1 MSNPQRQQAPMT
13 SRAARWQPPWN
24 TGSTPQARQA
34 HRSVMP
40 WLARAGLAARGVIYV
55 LIGALAVQIAFGSP
69 RHEADRAGAL
79 RLVGDTP
86 FGAAALWLLVVGF
99 AGMCLWRASQAIWG
113 SPGQDGKKATKRAA
127 AAARAV
133 FYGVVTAGVL
143 KYAIGAG
150 APSSSDKQ
158 SRDLTATALHYPGG
172 QIVVVLAGLGF
183 LGGGGYLAWR
193 AWKKKFREH
202 LRMGAASPAAR
213 RAVERTGQAGGI
225 ARGAVFG
232 TAGVF
237 LVVAGIN
244 ASPDKA
250 KGVDSALRT
259 LARTPAGPWLLAAVA
274 AGLVLFGAYSF
285 CESRW
290 REV

>member
-1 MSNPQRQQAPMT
+1 MTKSRQQEAPIEA
-13 SRAARWQPPWN
+13 RAGPGL
-24 TGSTPQARQA
+24 TGSSPQVRQA
-34 HRSVMP
+34 QQSVMP

-55 LIGALAVQIAFGSP
+55 LIGALAVQIAFGSSS
-69 RHEADRAGAL
+69 HEADRAGAL

-86 FGAAALWLLVVGF
+86 LGAAALWLLAIGF

-113 SPGQDGKKATKRAA
+113 SPGQDGKKTSKRAA

-143 KYAIGAG
+143 EYAIGVG

-172 QIVVVLAGLGF
+172 QIVVVLAGLAF
-183 LGGGGYLAWR
+183 LGAGGYLAWR
-193 AWKKKFREH
+193 AWKKKFCEH
-202 LRMGAASPAAR
+202 LRMGSASPAMR

-225 ARGAVFG
+225 ARGTVFG

-244 ASPDKA
+244 ASPDRA

-259 LARTPAGPWLLAAVA
+259 LARTPAGPWLLVAVA

>member
-1 MSNPQRQQAPMT
+1 MHAS
-13 SRAARWQPPWN
+13 
-24 TGSTPQARQA
+24 STVSARQA
-34 HRSVMP
+34 HRSATG

-55 LIGALAVQIAFGSP
+55 LIGALAVQIAFGSAG
-69 RHEADRAGAL
+69 HKADRSGAL
-79 RLVGDTP
+79 RLVGSTP
-86 FGAAALWLLVVGF
+86 VGSAALWLLAVGF

-113 SPGQDGKKATKRAA
+113 SPGEDGKKAAKRAA

-143 KYAIGAG
+143 EYVLGAG

-172 QIVVVLAGLGF
+172 QVLVVLAGLAF

-193 AWKKKFREH
+193 AWKKKFRKH
-202 LRMGAASPAAR
+202 LRMGAEPPAVQ
-213 RAVERTGQAGGI
+213 RAVERIGQAGGI
-225 ARGAVFG
+225 ARGTVFG

-237 LVVAGIN
+237 LVIAGIN

-259 LARTPAGPWLLAAVA
+259 LARTPAGPWLLVAVA
-274 AGLVLFGAYSF
+274 AGLILFGAYSF

>member
-1 MSNPQRQQAPMT
+1 MTNSPQQEAPMVA
-13 SRAARWQPPWN
+13 RAGRWRRPGL
-24 TGSTPQARQA
+24 TGGSPQVHQA
-34 HRSVMP
+34 HRSAMP

-55 LIGALAVQIAFGSP
+55 LIGALAVQIAFGSSP
-69 RHEADRAGAL
+69 HEADRAGAL

-86 FGAAALWLLVVGF
+86 LGAAALWLLAIGF

-113 SPGQDGKKATKRAA
+113 SPGQDGKKASKRAA

-133 FYGVVTAGVL
+133 FYGAVTAGVL
-143 KYAIGAG
+143 EYAIGAG

-158 SRDLTATALHYPGG
+158 SRDLTAATLHYPGG

-183 LGGGGYLAWR
+183 LGGGAYLAWR

-202 LRMGAASPAAR
+202 LRMGAASPTVR
-213 RAVERTGQAGGI
+213 HAVERTGQAGGI

-237 LVVAGIN
+237 LVAAGIN

-259 LARTPAGPWLLAAVA
+259 LARTPAGPWLLVAVA